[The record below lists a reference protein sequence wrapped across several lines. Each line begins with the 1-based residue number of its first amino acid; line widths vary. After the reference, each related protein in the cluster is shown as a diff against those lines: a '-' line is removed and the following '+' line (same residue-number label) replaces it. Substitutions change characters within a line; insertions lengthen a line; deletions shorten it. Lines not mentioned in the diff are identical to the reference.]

1 MPHASVPD
9 DFALRDEH
17 RPVLSRRACIA
28 RAIAGIVGAPLLG
41 GFAFSSETSA
51 VADDAAEIAEVT
63 ALGKK
68 AGLAPFADNLT
79 DHFLGLGDADAAYS
93 KNALAYCEKLVP
105 EFLDH
110 FRERGFKLDLP
121 PNRMTVI
128 TLKDEASYCAL
139 LNEKKGTS
147 VGGHYDLDTNR
158 LVVFDYR
165 DTKEEIPDNPERINL
180 FTLIHETLHLLSFNT
195 GVFSRELDVPACIS
209 EGLATYGEF
218 WRPKVK
224 GKSGTRLGTT
234 NGKRLQIFDARA
246 GDGRWIP
253 IPDLFAK
260 DGFFEDEDTVHL
272 AYGEAWALV
281 HYLLKPNAKPLARF
295 HAYLAKLPTLQDAG
309 KRIKIAEAELG
320 PLKALDKAV
329 KSHVKEQL
337 RRAK

>member
-1 MPHASVPD
+1 M
-9 DFALRDEH
+9 
-17 RPVLSRRACIA
+17 LSRRACIA
-28 RAIAGIVGAPLLG
+28 RTIAGIVGAPLLG
-41 GFAFSSETSA
+41 RFAFTSETSA
-51 VADDAAEIAEVT
+51 AADDAAEIADVE

-68 AGLAPFADNLT
+68 AGLAPFADVRT
-79 DHFLGLGDADAAYS
+79 DHFLGLGDADAAYRE
-93 KNALAYCEKLVP
+93 NALAYCEKLVP

-195 GVFSRELDVPACIS
+195 GVFSRQLDVPACIS

-218 WRPKVK
+218 WRPRVK

-272 AYGEAWALV
+272 AYGGAWALV

-295 HAYLAKLPTLQDAG
+295 HAYLAKLPPLQDAA

-320 PLKALDKAV
+320 PLKALDKEVHRHA
-329 KSHVKEQL
+329 EQQ
-337 RRAK
+337 RRKAK